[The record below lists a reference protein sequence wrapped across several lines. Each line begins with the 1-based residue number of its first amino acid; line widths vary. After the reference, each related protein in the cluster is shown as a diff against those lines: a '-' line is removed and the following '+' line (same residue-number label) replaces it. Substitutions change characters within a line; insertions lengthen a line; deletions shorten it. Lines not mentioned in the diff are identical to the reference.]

1 MKLSIQVKRN
11 CLPEIAARTYPAAR
25 RGQGEILG
33 RMRDRARANARVD
46 TGRMRAT
53 TAVQGGTTLVA
64 PMPYSGFQNYGT
76 RRGIV
81 ADYWFSGA
89 VETEL
94 SQVGT
99 QLRESLDGV
108 LKCA

>member
-1 MKLSIQVKRN
+1 MGLSIQVKRN

-25 RGQGEILG
+25 RGQREILD

-46 TGRMRAT
+46 TGKMKAT

-64 PMPYSGFQNYGT
+64 PQPYSGHQNYGT
-76 RRGIV
+76 IRGIV
-81 ADYWFSGA
+81 GDFWFSGA

-94 SQVGT
+94 NAVGS
-99 QLRESLDGV
+99 QLRETLGDALRCS
-108 LKCA
+108 